1 MRPLLRVG
9 LGVVC
14 LLAVVLITGLSP
26 SSASPPDAA
35 RWKLLGLQPSDVP
48 RGFVQ
53 TVSQPFP
60 NNVASKAVKASP
72 DFYDKLGR
80 VGGYRTAYR
89 RRLALRLF
97 YLDSYI
103 SEFRTRA
110 DAQRF
115 QVIDAKGIIR
125 FTGYGA
131 YFKPLPPVQ
140 LGDRARAYSVTY
152 SGRGRK
158 YTVIVLYF
166 RRGVLAAALDAQ
178 GFAGT
183 FTLAQV
189 VPLGRI
195 IDMRFRRQ
203 QAAGQSSVDAPLIH
217 AAFSSRA
224 ETPSSSQCR
233 TSSREGHE
241 CRS

>member
-1 MRPLLRVG
+1 
-9 LGVVC
+9 VVC
-14 LLAVVLITGLSP
+14 LLAVVLITGLP
-26 SSASPPDAA
+26 LSSASSPDDA

-48 RGFVQ
+48 SGFVQ

-60 NNVASKAVKASP
+60 NKVASKAVNASP

-80 VGGYRTAYR
+80 VGGYHTAYR
-89 RRLALRLF
+89 RRLAVKLF

-103 SEFRTRA
+103 SAFRTQA
-110 DAQRF
+110 DAQRL
-115 QVIDAKGIIR
+115 QAIDAKGIIR

-131 YFKPLPPVQ
+131 YFKPLPAVQ

-152 SGRGRK
+152 PGRGRT
-158 YTVIVLYF
+158 YTVIVLYL

-189 VPLGRI
+189 VALGRI
-195 IDMRFRRQ
+195 VDTLFRRQ
-203 QAAGQSSVDAPLIH
+203 QAAGQRSVDASLFH
-217 AAFSSRA
+217 AAFSSGA
-224 ETPSSSQCR
+224 GTPSSSNCR
-233 TSSREGHE
+233 TSLRGVVE
-241 CRS
+241 CRP